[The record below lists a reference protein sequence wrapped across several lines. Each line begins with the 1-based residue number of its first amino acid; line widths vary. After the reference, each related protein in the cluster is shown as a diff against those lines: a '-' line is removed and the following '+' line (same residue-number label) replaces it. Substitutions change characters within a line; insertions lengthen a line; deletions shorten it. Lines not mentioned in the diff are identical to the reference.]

1 MNEVAVY
8 SLVALIV
15 GAVLTWLIFHFIV
28 LSKYRE
34 VEQELNKEQQEV
46 KAQLEVERKAKEEIN
61 LQQTRLQSELEFA
74 EKQLL
79 EQKQELAQL
88 NEKLTKEFENIASKV
103 VQQNSRVLQERHE
116 EKLVA
121 MLNPFKESIEKFE
134 QKVEK
139 THSENIRENQ
149 SLKEQL
155 LQLKELNKSIGEEA
169 KNLTSALKG
178 DKKLQ
183 GDWGEQKLERILQA
197 AGLQKETHYKKQ
209 MNLKDDTDAN
219 LRPDYV
225 VFLPDDKN
233 LVIDSKVS
241 LVAYEKYFSSEDDLE
256 MKAAVA
262 THLKNLRDHI
272 AGLSAVNYSELH
284 GINSP
289 DYVIM
294 YIPIDGALGLAM
306 TEDPSIFEYAL
317 SKNIVLVSNNTLLAT
332 LKTVSFIWRQD
343 LQNKNALEIARL
355 GGAMYDKLAGFV
367 ETMTAVGKRMESA
380 QEEYRKAMGQLYS
393 GKGNLVRRAEQ
404 LKELGARAK
413 KSLPTKLVDRSEG
426 E

>member
-34 VEQELNKEQQEV
+34 VEQELNKEQHEV

-88 NEKLTKEFENIASKV
+88 NDKLTKEFENIASKV

-262 THLKNLRDHI
+262 THLKEFKRPHC
-272 AGLSAVNYSELH
+272 GV
-284 GINSP
+284 
-289 DYVIM
+289 
-294 YIPIDGALGLAM
+294 
-306 TEDPSIFEYAL
+306 
-317 SKNIVLVSNNTLLAT
+317 KC
-332 LKTVSFIWRQD
+332 R
-343 LQNKNALEIARL
+343 
-355 GGAMYDKLAGFV
+355 KLF
-367 ETMTAVGKRMESA
+367 
-380 QEEYRKAMGQLYS
+380 
-393 GKGNLVRRAEQ
+393 
-404 LKELGARAK
+404 
-413 KSLPTKLVDRSEG
+413 
-426 E
+426 

>member
-8 SLVALIV
+8 SLLALVV
-15 GAVLTWLIFHFIV
+15 GIVLTWLIFHFIV
-28 LSKYRE
+28 LKKYRE
-34 VEQELNKEQQEV
+34 VENELSKEQDEL
-46 KAQLEVERKAKEEIN
+46 KALLETERKAKEAIN
-61 LQQTRLQSELEFA
+61 LRQAKLESELAFT
-74 EKQLL
+74 EKQLM
-79 EQKQELAQL
+79 EQKEELNQL
-88 NEKLTKEFENIASKV
+88 NAKLTKEFENIASKV
-103 VQQNSRVLQERHE
+103 VQQNSKVLQERHE

-155 LQLKELNKSIGEEA
+155 LQLKELNKTIGEEA

-197 AGLQKETHYKKQ
+197 AGLEKETHYKKQ

-225 VFLPDDKN
+225 VFLPDEKN

-241 LVAYEKYFSSEDDLE
+241 LVAYEKYFSSEDDLG
-256 MKAAVA
+256 MKAAAAAHV
-262 THLKNLRDHI
+262 KNIKNHI
-272 AGLSAVNYSELH
+272 TGLSAVNYAELH

-306 TEDPSIFEYAL
+306 TEDPTLFEFAL
-317 SKNIVLVSNNTLLAT
+317 SRNIVLVSNNTLLAT

-367 ETMTAVGKRMESA
+367 ETMTGVGKRMESA
-380 QEEYRKAMGQLYS
+380 QEEYRKAMAQLYT

-413 KSLPTKLVDRSEG
+413 KELPSKLIDRSEG
-426 E
+426 M

>member
-34 VEQELNKEQQEV
+34 VEQELNKEQHEV

-88 NEKLTKEFENIASKV
+88 NDKLTKEFENIASKV

-262 THLKNLRDHI
+262 TNLKNLRDHI

-413 KSLPTKLVDRSEG
+413 KSLPAKLVDRSEG